1 MKKTDK
7 YFNTTNEDENSVKF
21 YAVKNESQNDR
32 ILSIYKKAR
41 KPLTASQVWE
51 IYGMIGA
58 PLTSMRRGITQL
70 KIAGILVKTEFLK
83 EGLYGRGEY
92 YYKLRRHGKKSN

>member
-7 YFNTTNEDENSVKF
+7 YFNTTNETPESVKI
-21 YAVKNESQNDR
+21 YEKKNESQNDR
-32 ILSIYKKAR
+32 ILSIFKKEK

-51 IYGMIGA
+51 RFGMIGA

-70 KIAGILVKTEFLK
+70 KVSGILVKTEFVK
-83 EGLYGRGEY
+83 EGLYGRAEF
-92 YYKLRRHGKKSN
+92 YYKLKRYGKRGI